1 MNKIQPFPHP
11 AEALVL
17 ARIAEP
23 LRKRLSHLRM
33 MVFDVDGVLTDGS
46 LYYGDQGEVFKRFH
60 SLDGHGLKMLQVSGI
75 KVALVTGR
83 EGPIV
88 DRRAAE
94 LGLGDVMQNVRDK
107 GAALLSLAAKHRI
120 ELEHIGVIGDD
131 LIDVPAMQRAGFA
144 ATVPD
149 APAYIAQAAH
159 WVATRSGGMG
169 AARECCDL
177 ILASQ
182 QKLGGFFQPGRLG
195 TGAVQ

>member
-60 SLDGHGLKMLQVSGI
+60 SLDGHGLKMLQISGI

-120 ELEHIGVIGDD
+120 ELEHIGFMGDD

-149 APAYIAQAAH
+149 APAYIAQTAH

>member
-1 MNKIQPFPHP
+1 MNKTQLFPHP

-17 ARIAEP
+17 ARIPDP
-23 LRKRLSHLRM
+23 LRKRLAHLRM

-46 LYYGDQGEVFKRFH
+46 LYYGDQGEVMKRFH

-88 DRRAAE
+88 SRRAAE
-94 LGLGDVMQNVRDK
+94 LGLGDVIQNVRDK
-107 GAALLSLAAKHRI
+107 GATLLSLAAKHHI
-120 ELEHIGVIGDD
+120 ELEHIGFMGDD
-131 LIDVPAMQRAGFA
+131 LIDLPAMQRAGFA
-144 ATVPD
+144 ATVPE

-159 WVATRSGGMG
+159 WVATRGGGMG

-195 TGAVQ
+195 SGTVQ